1 MHIATHIG
9 EPMKQEDIL
18 HSDVINY
25 FTGEFAALEERL
37 KAGRLD
43 DYRERV
49 LVSRKI
55 AEAVHLLS
63 PYVRSDP
70 RARHL
75 VKSAETLKK
84 DLLSVKA
91 IIEKQLLQ
99 QKDQQSLLQA
109 ITSKRKRARQSD
121 EAAN

>member
-1 MHIATHIG
+1 
-9 EPMKQEDIL
+9 MKQEDVL

-25 FTGEFAALEERL
+25 FTTEFAALEERL
-37 KAGRLD
+37 KSGRLE

-55 AEAVHLLS
+55 SEAVHLLS

-75 VKSAETLKK
+75 VKNAEALRKE
-84 DLLSVKA
+84 LLSVRS
-91 IIEKQLLQ
+91 IIAKQLLQ
-99 QKDQQSLLQA
+99 KDKQSLLQA
-109 ITSKRKRARQSD
+109 ILMRKKGRRPD
-121 EAAN
+121 ELAG

>member
-1 MHIATHIG
+1 
-9 EPMKQEDIL
+9 MKQEDAL

-25 FTGEFAALEERL
+25 FTSEFVALEERL
-37 KAGRLD
+37 KSGRLD

-55 AEAVHLLS
+55 GEAVHLLC

-75 VKSAETLKK
+75 VRKAEALKK
-84 DLLSVKA
+84 ELLSVRS
-91 IIEKQLLQ
+91 IIVKQLL

-109 ITSKRKRARQSD
+109 IIMRKRVRQTD
-121 EAAN
+121 ELAG

>member
-1 MHIATHIG
+1 
-9 EPMKQEDIL
+9 MKDDDIL

-25 FTGEFAALEERL
+25 FAGEFAALEERL
-37 KAGRLD
+37 KAGRLE

-55 AEAVHLLS
+55 GEAVHLLS

-75 VKSAETLKK
+75 VRSAEALKK
-84 DLLSVKA
+84 ELLSVRS
-91 IIEKQLLQ
+91 IIVKQLMQ
-99 QKDQQSLLQA
+99 QKDQQTLLHA
-109 ITSKRKRARQSD
+109 IIRRKKGATPD
-121 EAAN
+121 ELTG

>member
-1 MHIATHIG
+1 
-9 EPMKQEDIL
+9 MKDDDSI

-25 FTGEFAALEERL
+25 FTAEFDALEERL
-37 KAGRLD
+37 KAGRLE

-55 AEAVHLLS
+55 GEAVHLLS

-75 VKSAETLKK
+75 VRNAEALKK
-84 DLLSVKA
+84 ELLSVRA
-91 IIEKQLLQ
+91 MIVKQLLQ

-109 ITSKRKRARQSD
+109 IIRRKKGGSQD
-121 EAAN
+121 ELAG

>member
-1 MHIATHIG
+1 
-9 EPMKQEDIL
+9 MKDDDIL

-25 FTGEFAALEERL
+25 FTGEFASLEERL
-37 KAGRLD
+37 KAGRLQ

-55 AEAVHLLS
+55 GEAVHLLA

-75 VKSAETLKK
+75 VKNAEALKK
-84 DLLSVKA
+84 ELLSVRS
-91 IIEKQLLQ
+91 IIVKQLLQ
-99 QKDQQSLLQA
+99 HKDQQSLLQA
-109 ITSKRKRARQSD
+109 IVRRNSRALPEETIAATRPSD
-121 EAAN
+121 AGTA

>member
-1 MHIATHIG
+1 M
-9 EPMKQEDIL
+9 MKDDDIL

-37 KAGRLD
+37 KAGRLED
-43 DYRERV
+43 FRERV

-55 AEAVHLLS
+55 AEALHLLA

-75 VKSAETLKK
+75 VKSAEALKK
-84 DLLSVKA
+84 ELLSVRS
-91 IIEKQLLQ
+91 IIVKQLLQ
-99 QKDQQSLLQA
+99 QKDKQSLLQA
-109 ITSKRKRARQSD
+109 ITNRRKVPGAD
-121 EAAN
+121 EFLG

>member
-1 MHIATHIG
+1 MNDDDSI
-9 EPMKQEDIL
+9 
-18 HSDVINY
+18 HSDVLNY
-25 FTGEFAALEERL
+25 FACEFGVLEERL
-37 KAGRLD
+37 RSGALG

-55 AEAVHLLS
+55 GEAVNLLS

-75 VKSAETLKK
+75 VRNAEALKK
-84 DLLSVKA
+84 DLLSVREM
-91 IIEKQLLQ
+91 IVKQLLQ

-109 ITSKRKRARQSD
+109 IIQRKRLIRPVTD
-121 EAAN
+121 TH